1 VTRRNKLLMIPG
13 PTEVSAD
20 VLSTLSLPLP
30 AHYMD
35 AWVEMFKDVTGM
47 LKTVFG
53 TKSQPFIITGSGS
66 SGLEAAAAAVI
77 EPGDK
82 IAADVT
88 GDDVFAPFVQAYG
101 AKLVPLEIPPGTALK
116 PDKLREILR
125 RERDVKAIATSHNI
139 TSAGV
144 TNPIKELAEVAKE
157 FDALVL
163 ADVISS
169 IGGIELKMDEWG
181 IDICCGATQKALS
194 VPPGLALVAVSDRAW
209 SVVEKRRTR
218 IGCEYL
224 NLLRYRE
231 AANSPQSLWHPTP
244 DTCSTLLVKALQR
257 SLKNLLEEGLDAVYK
272 RHETVGKAVREALK
286 ALGLELLVADEIYAS
301 NTVTGVRW
309 PSGPDY
315 RKFWR
320 TLYDEFDI
328 MIGNPPVS
336 DVETSTRWFRV
347 GHMGTTAS
355 SKFVLPTLAHIEI
368 ALSRAGYR
376 VDLGQGVGAA
386 EKVFEAQTAI

>member
-1 VTRRNKLLMIPG
+1 MPRRNKLLMIPG

-20 VLSTLSLPLP
+20 VLNTLSLPLP

-35 AWVEMFKDVTGM
+35 AWAEMFNDVTGM
-47 LKTVFG
+47 LKTLFG

-66 SGLEAAAAAVI
+66 AGLEAAVAAVI

-82 IAADVT
+82 VAADVT
-88 GDDVFAPFVQAYG
+88 GDDVFAPFVQAHG
-101 AKLVPLEIPPGTALK
+101 AQLVPLEIPPGTALQ
-116 PDKLREILR
+116 PERLREILKK
-125 RERDVKAIATSHNI
+125 EKDVKAIATCHNI
-139 TSAGV
+139 TAAGV

-169 IGGIELKMDEWG
+169 VGGIELKMDEWG
-181 IDICCGATQKALS
+181 IDICCGATQKAFS

-209 SVVEKRRTR
+209 SVAEKRRTR
-218 IGCEYL
+218 IESEYL

-231 AANSPQSLWHPTP
+231 AANPPQSLWHPTP

-257 SLKNLLEEGLDAVYK
+257 SLKNLFEEGLGAVYQ
-272 RHETVGKAVREALK
+272 RHETVGRAVREAMK
-286 ALGLELLVADEIYAS
+286 ALGLKLLVADERYAS
-301 NTVTGVRW
+301 NTVTAVRW

-328 MIGNPPVS
+328 MIGNPPIS
-336 DVETSTRWFRV
+336 DVRTSTGWFRV

-355 SKFVLPTLAHIEI
+355 SKFVLPTLAHLEL
-368 ALSRAGYR
+368 ALSRAGYK
-376 VDLGQGVGAA
+376 VNYGQGVGAA
-386 EKVFEAQTAI
+386 EKIFEAQTAT